1 MEFPNIRY
9 HGLHIPN
16 LLSEE
21 DQKRL
26 SDLIHSPI
34 FISQRIGSESQ
45 VGTIWLSSLK
55 NMSFVIKVQSNRN
68 KAHQE
73 FEIQNY
79 LSHRYPKNFLLTYD
93 FIDDSKNRNVIFME
107 TAIGDLSQVIMYS
120 IVDEN
125 MLTGYI
131 LDVIDSVEIMSTE
144 KVFHRDLHIRQIF
157 IVVRDLNIK
166 KAVIG
171 DFGEHLRIDSP
182 TMHLSDLKTFFK
194 SLLEIIQYV
203 KSSDK
208 FISRITKCLEFICR
222 QSSYIEFNDLSYD
235 LLSLQQ
241 DISDIKN
248 FFF

>member
-1 MEFPNIRY
+1 MEFPNRRY

-55 NMSFVIKVQSNRN
+55 NMSFVIKVQSNLN
-68 KAHQE
+68 KAHKE

-79 LSHRYPKNFLLTYD
+79 LSHKYPKNFLLTYD

-131 LDVIDSVEIMSTE
+131 LDVNRFGRSNEYRKSFSWRSSHSANLYCV
-144 KVFHRDLHIRQIF
+144 
-157 IVVRDLNIK
+157 K
-166 KAVIG
+166 KC
-171 DFGEHLRIDSP
+171 
-182 TMHLSDLKTFFK
+182 K
-194 SLLEIIQYV
+194 
-203 KSSDK
+203 
-208 FISRITKCLEFICR
+208 
-222 QSSYIEFNDLSYD
+222 
-235 LLSLQQ
+235 
-241 DISDIKN
+241 
-248 FFF
+248 